1 MSVPW
6 WLNPWRE
13 ARRLR
18 QSAEGYE
25 QRIDDLCHTTQMDI
39 ETIAE
44 LEREI
49 RSLRGKLAA
58 AVTDARTSGAALVT
72 GTPDFVM
79 VGTPRQGGKRLQVSR
94 DITVTA
100 FAMTEID
107 DPPPRWKIGAIMEQL
122 LVIDK
127 PTYSECLAHLATIWA
142 NWDRDAAA

>member
-1 MSVPW
+1 MGTWW

-25 QRIDDLCHTTQMDI
+25 LRIHDLCRGRDVDARK
-39 ETIAE
+39 IAE

-58 AVTDARTSGAALVT
+58 AVTDARTSGAALVIA
-72 GTPDFVM
+72 GPEFVM
-79 VGTPRQGGKRLQVSR
+79 VGTPRQGGKRLHVSR